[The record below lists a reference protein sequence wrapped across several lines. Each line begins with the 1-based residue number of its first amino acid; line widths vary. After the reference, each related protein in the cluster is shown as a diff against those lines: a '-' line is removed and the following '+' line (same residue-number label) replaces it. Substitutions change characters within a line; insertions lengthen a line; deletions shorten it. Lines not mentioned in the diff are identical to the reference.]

1 MVATQ
6 RRDRG
11 SIIHPNAARKGADM
25 ADFKL
30 QAAQQRL
37 KVLAAAKQ
45 QVLANVSRYESEND
59 LDSASDE
66 LQAFSNLEAEEQNL
80 ISAYQRYQQQS
91 APRQPEPISDSEFL
105 AMSPEKMLQH
115 PELVD
120 RIFQKSKMWTKG
132 MWGEPEVADGVRRG
146 LAEIERRKK
155 YEGGR

>member
-1 MVATQ
+1 
-6 RRDRG
+6 
-11 SIIHPNAARKGADM
+11 M

-45 QVLANVSRYESEND
+45 QVAANISRYEAEND

-66 LQAFSNLEAEEQNL
+66 IQAYSNLEFEEQNL
-80 ISAYQRYQQQS
+80 IGSFQRYQAAS
-91 APRQPEPISDSEFL
+91 APRQSEPISDSEFM
-105 AMSPEKMLQH
+105 AMSPERMLEH

-120 RIFQKSKMWTKG
+120 RIFQKSKLYTKG

-146 LAEIERRKK
+146 LAEIEKRKR
-155 YEGGR
+155 YENGGR